1 MLKGSCASGSV
12 RYEIRGELHFMLGSK
27 VPWLEIADTLDRKG
41 GGPPF
46 GERD

>member
-1 MLKGSCASGSV
+1 M
-12 RYEIRGELHFMLGSK
+12 FGSK
-27 VPWLEIADTLDRKG
+27 VPWLKVADDLPKEA